1 MYAWLLAMNNLYFV
15 IKLFLL
21 YQIKGE
27 IDNIIF
33 VEKEQWTML
42 GIEPDT
48 SVAEVKM
55 LIPCDVRAFIAKP
68 ENEL

>member
-1 MYAWLLAMNNLYFV
+1 MNNLYFV

-21 YQIKGE
+21 YQIKGKKS
-27 IDNIIF
+27 ILLYLLKKNNG
-33 VEKEQWTML
+33 QWVML

-48 SVAEVKM
+48 SVAEVNM
-55 LIPCDVRAFIAKP
+55 LIPCAVRAFIAKQ

>member
-1 MYAWLLAMNNLYFV
+1 
-15 IKLFLL
+15 
-21 YQIKGE
+21 
-27 IDNIIF
+27 
-33 VEKEQWTML
+33 ML